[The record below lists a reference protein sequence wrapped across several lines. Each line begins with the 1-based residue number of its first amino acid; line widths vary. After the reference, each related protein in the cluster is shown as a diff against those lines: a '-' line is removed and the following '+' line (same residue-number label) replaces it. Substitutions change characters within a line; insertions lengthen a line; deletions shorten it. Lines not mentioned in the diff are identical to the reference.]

1 MGTPD
6 IALLVLVFFMIL
18 FIRLW
23 IKANSSQN
31 NSDLEEP
38 EIYQQG
44 RYSVLRQD
52 IDIAQKKL
60 NRSKGQKNAA
70 LSSLELLVLKHHVV
84 LRQKLENAL
93 IKNDYGAV
101 VGGDTSNVWE
111 EFISTVCKDIEL
123 PFDYIRDKALLFLE
137 EIPLDEPASSFV
149 SKRHPQDRTY
159 EAVEKENLYSKIN
172 FHGTSREYFGIWIV
186 NLLLSIVTLGI
197 YSAWAKV
204 RRLTY
209 FNNKTE
215 IQGYSFGYHAT
226 GSQILKGR
234 VVAFVA
240 LIAINIIS
248 QIAPVAGGIL
258 AISLLFALPWFLN
271 SSLKFGARMTSYR
284 NIRLDWHGTYWK
296 TFLFFLIGPLIGIV
310 SFGLL
315 YPLFSKKYY
324 QYYATHHSYGT
335 TRFESEP
342 KTSSFYFAF
351 LIAFS
356 FPLLL
361 IYTSVAASL
370 FYSLDFPSEPLVQF
384 VPLMLLWFFVGN
396 HIYGTLCRNALLKSL
411 KLQDVAAF
419 GTTLQPLKYLW
430 ISLSN
435 AVVIILSLGL
445 MVPWAKIRA
454 YKYLANSSEFIILK
468 SMDNFVDDLQTK
480 RNAFGEEF
488 AEFEGIEAGI

>member
-1 MGTPD
+1 MGET
-6 IALLVLVFFMIL
+6 LKETNVT
-18 FIRLW
+18 
-23 IKANSSQN
+23 
-31 NSDLEEP
+31 LEKDKCHTQIEF
-38 EIYQQG
+38 QG
-44 RYSVLRQD
+44 
-52 IDIAQKKL
+52 
-60 NRSKGQKNAA
+60 NA
-70 LSSLELLVLKHHVV
+70 
-84 LRQKLENAL
+84 
-93 IKNDYGAV
+93 
-101 VGGDTSNVWE
+101 
-111 EFISTVCKDIEL
+111 
-123 PFDYIRDKALLFLE
+123 
-137 EIPLDEPASSFV
+137 
-149 SKRHPQDRTY
+149 
-159 EAVEKENLYSKIN
+159 
-172 FHGTSREYFGIWIV
+172 REYFGIWIV

-234 VVAFVA
+234 VVAFVI

-296 TFLFFLIGPLIGIV
+296 TFLFFLIGPLLGILSV
-310 SFGLL
+310 GFL

-324 QYYATHHSYGT
+324 YYYATHHSYGT
-335 TRFESEP
+335 TQFKAEP
-342 KTSSFYFAF
+342 ETSSFYFAF
-351 LIAFS
+351 LIAFI
-356 FPLLL
+356 FPLLTIAIL
-361 IYTSVAASL
+361 AASFS
-370 FYSLDFPSEPLVQF
+370 FYAQPMPADPLAQF
-384 VPLMLLWFFVGN
+384 VPLVLVLVFFVGN
-396 HIYGTLCRNALLKSL
+396 HIYGSLCRNCLLKSL

-435 AVVIILSLGL
+435 AAVIILSLGL

-454 YKYLANSSEFIILK
+454 YKYLANSSEFIIFK
-468 SMDNFVDDLQTK
+468 SLDNFVDDMQTQ